1 MPELT
6 GARDESDEAF
16 LDRTFE
22 RAVTLLEDGASVT
35 VSELLAGREELR
47 REVELLLADARA
59 TVCVSTETLP
69 EVRGYSVIEE
79 IGRGGMG
86 AVYLARQESL
96 GGRRV
101 ALKLLPGAAGMPGRA
116 RERFLAEARTLAK
129 VRHPHVVTVHDV
141 IESNSSCAYAM
152 EWVDGASLARLIE
165 RAKASPTPMDAVRA
179 TLELPGTRANDE
191 YAVFVCRT
199 AIAVARALGELHR
212 AGLVHRDVKPSNVL
226 LRRDGTALLSDFG
239 LAHASD
245 AALTKSGEFVGTVLY
260 ASPEQLEGEAE
271 SLDARSDVY
280 ALGVTLYH
288 ALTLHLPFDEPGSAE
303 RRASTPTGM
312 LRVLESRTPVPLR
325 ARDPK
330 LPRDLETIVATA
342 IESDPKRRYAS
353 ADELADDLE
362 RLLGL
367 QPIRAR
373 RASWLSRATK
383 FVRRHRAAARGV
395 VAGSVVSLALAVLAV
410 IYAFFVPRWVDE
422 HVREARPALL
432 DPTYANMLFTTEQF
446 GVPLGESKPILGRD
460 SLEHALG
467 SYDAALRWRWFDDA
481 LRSERDVLER
491 ALRGDT
497 TLGGVPR
504 LAGLAAYLA
513 GDTDAAVVHWSD
525 AERERDAR
533 AEPDPLVEAMLGV
546 LLLVR
551 DEPARAYPRLREAC
565 RMFPDVGF
573 LATYH
578 ADAAVRCGDYETAQR
593 LLEAVRQMP
602 RLDPLDA
609 LERVTADLYAAT
621 GRDDEA
627 ESMYRVAAHSP
638 VAALHLA
645 RLLERNGRVDG
656 ALEQYLVALRKL
668 KDPALRAEYVA
679 VLQRWWASLSDRERS
694 RAIAATVEIS
704 PLDPRSL
711 VARLREYAPAARTS
725 ESPAK
730 SDFFATLR
738 RWRSSPPLQSLGL
751 PELAEVLEVDDM
763 NGWSE
768 IPRYSPMLKA
778 LQHAAWRMPWPR
790 AAAKVIQ
797 SIHLAIRQVQ
807 GRAAATAGACF
818 VLAATS
824 GADVRE
830 YQASLG
836 TLPTAQGWIAADS
849 GVHPA
854 PFVTGGVL
862 HQGPTVSACNAGY
875 QFFYVDD
882 APFDFNCGVTWEAE
896 LRVITSNEVYMPNLG
911 CSDPFWRAGYYLQ
924 INDAQER
931 VFYVGITS
939 NSVFLANAHVQ
950 DPTTYPRI
958 AVDTTLAYH
967 TYRLDVV
974 QGLATLYYD
983 GAALVS
989 LPVGTDINPGGANQ
1003 VDFGDTS
1010 HAGASETELRWAR
1023 LTTFTGVITYCT
1035 AGTTSSGCNAS
1046 MSASGT
1052 PSVAATSGFT
1062 LNCTNVEGQKFGLI
1076 FYGINGPKASP
1087 WAPGSSSVL
1096 CVKAPVQRTP
1106 ASNSGGTPGAC
1117 DGSFS
1122 LDFLAYLASHPGA
1135 LGQPLAA
1142 GQCVNAQTWFRDPP
1156 APGTTN
1162 LSNGLQFVTVP

>member
-1 MPELT
+1 MPELP

-179 TLELPGTRANDE
+179 TLELPGTRAYDE

-226 LRRDGTALLSDFG
+226 VRRDGTALLSDFG

-245 AALTKSGEFVGTVLY
+245 GALTKSGEFVGTVLY

-367 QPIRAR
+367 QPILAR

-422 HVREARPALL
+422 HVREARLALL
-432 DPTYANMLFTTEQF
+432 DPVYANMLFVTEQF
-446 GVPLGESKPILGRD
+446 RAPLGETRPVLAGE

-481 LRSERDVLER
+481 LRSERDVVDR
-491 ALRGDT
+491 ALRGEPS
-497 TLGGVPR
+497 LGSGSR
-504 LAGLAAYLA
+504 LAGLAAYLV
-513 GDTDAAVVHWSD
+513 GDADTAVARWSD
-525 AERERDAR
+525 AERERDSR

-593 LLEAVRQMP
+593 LLEAVRRMP

-751 PELAEVLEVDDM
+751 PELAEVLEVDNM
-763 NGWSE
+763 QRWSL
-768 IPRYSPMLKA
+768 IPSYSNALKS
-778 LQHAAWRMPWPR
+778 LQLLAWRTPMP
-790 AAAKVIQ
+790 ALISSVIRRMHE
-797 SIHLAIRQVQ
+797 SAVGLVSA
-807 GRAAATAGACF
+807 
-818 VLAATS
+818 
-824 GADVRE
+824 
-830 YQASLG
+830 ASLVALGAQANAQCSLSYDAASGQLPGGCWFIYSAG
-836 TLPTAQGWIAADS
+836 TP
-849 GVHPA
+849 P
-854 PFVTGGVL
+854 PP
-862 HQGPTVSACNAGY
+862 PTVSNGELSFGPTSGQDELYLGAR
-875 QFFYVDD
+875 D
-882 APFDFNCGVTWEAE
+882 AIFDFAVGFSCDVRFEVTAADCAINPQQSWPRDGVSLGATDQVGRWLYVCLCDTNVVLGNTPYLPVDGLNVKSAPIAAVGGLLD
-896 LRVITSNEVYMPNLG
+896 LRVQSSAMGHELWINSALVATVPLG
-911 CSDPFWRAGYYLQ
+911 P
-924 INDAQER
+924 
-931 VFYVGITS
+931 VGAYAPSTFS
-939 NSVFLANAHVQ
+939 FGDGTQWANAEW
-950 DPTTYPRI
+950 
-958 AVDTTLAYH
+958 
-967 TYRLDVV
+967 
-974 QGLATLYYD
+974 
-983 GAALVS
+983 S
-989 LPVGTDINPGGANQ
+989 LRSI
-1003 VDFGDTS
+1003 
-1010 HAGASETELRWAR
+1010 ELSVACPPPQP
-1023 LTTFTGVITYCT
+1023 YCT

-1135 LGQPLAA
+1135 LGQPFGV